1 MQNKIY
7 KNLAI
12 ISVITATITFIILSL
27 LFYDFDSSN
36 KIQNLKVISNLAS
49 LLPEDVNID
58 ELSPLLE
65 DNINLKVYE
74 PNSLPSKDSSYLYY
88 DLKLNNSNILRATQ
102 LDQGISYILM
112 SGFPVMVSIII
123 FLLIILYLASSILTS
138 KIIIPIKNASQS
150 MESILSGE
158 LVEEVETYD
167 ELNPFIRN
175 IDIYKEQINH
185 SMLILKEAE
194 KIRREFTANV
204 SHELKTP
211 LTSINGFAEMIESGI
226 AKDEDIVKF
235 ASIIRAEGT
244 RLLTLIDSIIELS
257 QYEDISIPKELRNI
271 DLLNITNSVVDNM
284 KYRLAEKNIN
294 IKVSGVPTIINGN
307 ERMIKDLIFN
317 LIDNS
322 IKYNRDMGKINIEIS
337 QLDKWALFS
346 ISDTGIGI
354 SPKYQSRVF
363 ERFYRIDKS
372 RSKRIN
378 GTGLGLSIVK
388 HIVQY
393 HYGKVN
399 ISSEE
404 NVGTTIKINFPK
416 VDL

>member
-1 MQNKIY
+1 MKEKIY

-12 ISVITATITFIILSL
+12 ISIITAIITFIILSL
-27 LFYDFDSSN
+27 LYYDFYNSR
-36 KIQNLKVISNLAS
+36 KIQNLKTIANLAT
-49 LLPEDVNID
+49 LLAEDINID

-65 DNINLKVYE
+65 DNISLNIYDQ
-74 PNSLPSKDSSYLYY
+74 NSLPIKISSYLYY
-88 DLKLNNSNILRATQ
+88 DLKLDNGNILRATQ
-102 LDQGISYILM
+102 LNQGFGYTLL
-112 SGFPVMVSIII
+112 SGLPIMVSIIV
-123 FLLIILYLASSILTS
+123 FLLIILHLASSILTS
-138 KIIIPIKNASQS
+138 KIISPIVSASQS

-175 IDIYKEQINH
+175 MDIYREEINH
-185 SMLILKEAE
+185 SILILKEAE

-226 AKDEDIVKF
+226 AKDEDVVKF
-235 ASIIRAEGT
+235 AGIIRKEGA
-244 RLLTLIDSIIELS
+244 RLLVLIDSIIELS
-257 QYEDISIPKELRNI
+257 KHEDISIPKELRSI
-271 DLLNITNSVVDNM
+271 DLLDITNLVVENM
-284 KYRLAEKNIN
+284 KYRAAEKDVKI
-294 IKVSGVPTIINGN
+294 IVSGVPTLINAN

-322 IKYNRDMGKINIEIS
+322 IKYNKIMGKINIEIS
-337 QLDKWALFS
+337 QQDKWALFS

-354 SPKYQSRVF
+354 SPKYQSRIF
-363 ERFYRIDKS
+363 ERFYRVDKS
-372 RSKRIN
+372 RSKKVS

-393 HYGKVN
+393 HSGE
-399 ISSEE
+399 ISFSSEE
-404 NVGTTIKINFPK
+404 NIGTTIKINLPRKNF
-416 VDL
+416 